1 MTWNYRIIYHDD
13 DEIQPYYGLH
23 EVFYSK
29 KGKIKFWTK
38 EPDVVGE
45 SVKDI
50 KQQLKMMLK
59 DVKKSPVLIHSEID
73 AK

>member
-1 MTWNYRIIYHDD
+1 MSWNYRIIYYDD
-13 DEIQPYYGLH
+13 DDVHPYYGLH

-38 EPDVVGE
+38 EPELVGE
-45 SVKDI
+45 SEDDI
-50 KQQLKMMLK
+50 RDQLDMMLK
-59 DVKKSPVLIHSEID
+59 DTKYRKILIHSEID